1 MCSESGA
8 AGEKLDLNQAYA
20 AMYYF
25 LETQHSRVPSD
36 ELAIMLGSMALLKD
50 GRPADEGAW
59 SDWLEAVERAR
70 TDEAGIEF
78 RLSCPTAD
86 SGRA

>member
-1 MCSESGA
+1 MSNESES
-8 AGEKLDLNQAYA
+8 ETIDLHQAYA

-25 LETQHSRVPSD
+25 LETQHGRVPSD
-36 ELAIMLGSMALLKD
+36 ELAIMLGSMALLED

-70 TDEAGIEF
+70 TDQEGVTFQIMKKK
-78 RLSCPTAD
+78 
-86 SGRA
+86 

>member
-1 MCSESGA
+1 MSSASGNASETI
-8 AGEKLDLNQAYA
+8 DLHQAYS

-25 LETQHSRVPSD
+25 LQTQHGRVPSD
-36 ELAIMLGSMALLKD
+36 ELAIMLGYMALLED

-70 TDEAGIEF
+70 TDKGGVSF
-78 RLSCPTAD
+78 RSLKSE
-86 SGRA
+86 